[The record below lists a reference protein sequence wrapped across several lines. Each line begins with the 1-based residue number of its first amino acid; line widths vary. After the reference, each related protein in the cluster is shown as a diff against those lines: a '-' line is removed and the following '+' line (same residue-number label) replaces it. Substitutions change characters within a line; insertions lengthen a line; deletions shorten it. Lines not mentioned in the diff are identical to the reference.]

1 MHGLVSV
8 QKAKT
13 KCGSS
18 FHENL
23 EDCNFGDGL
32 KESVI
37 AIHIF

>member
-1 MHGLVSV
+1 MWIF
-8 QKAKT
+8 T
-13 KCGSS
+13 S
-18 FHENL
+18 FYENP